1 MTEVNDDPK
10 PVDYLFAALAVILL
24 VLGVVL
30 MVATSVPEAAPRL
43 PIVPPGQ
50 LISYGVT
57 REG

>member
-1 MTEVNDDPK
+1 
-10 PVDYLFAALAVILL
+10 VDYLFAALAVILL

-30 MVATSVPEAAPRL
+30 MVVGSVPEQTPRL

-50 LISYGVT
+50 LISYGVI

>member
-10 PVDYLFAALAVILL
+10 PVDYLFAALAVILF

-30 MVATSVPEAAPRL
+30 MVAGSVPEQAPRL
-43 PIVPPGQ
+43 PVVPPGQ
-50 LISYGVT
+50 LISYSVT